1 MAAWRKRVFIA
12 TAKFSA
18 DASHH
23 FGLPADR
30 TVIMG
35 ERIEV

>member
-1 MAAWRKRVFIA
+1 MPVWRKRLFIA

-18 DASHH
+18 DASQY
-23 FGLPADR
+23 FGLEQDR

-35 ERIEV
+35 ERVEI